1 MPALLLHGHRS
12 ALHQHCLRP
21 WHREST
27 LLSPHVPRMFPP
39 VQDPSH
45 PSIPQIQTSFAPGDA
60 QGFAL
65 VNRQHS
71 TRVDSGFGVQLR
83 HLQAHLTYESFGEL
97 PPDSYYWQ
105 LPPPYQGDKVT
116 E

>member
-21 WHREST
+21 WHRECT
-27 LLSPHVPRMFPP
+27 LLSPHVPRVSPP
-39 VQDPSH
+39 VPDPSH
-45 PSIPQIQTSFAPGDA
+45 PSIPQIRTSFASGDA

-65 VNRQHS
+65 VNRQRS
-71 TRVDSGFGVQLR
+71 TRVGSGFGVQLG
-83 HLQAHLTYESFGEL
+83 HPQPHLTYERFGEL

-116 E
+116 G